1 MSMAFELL
9 IVTVF
14 LAFVF
19 DFLNGMNDAAN
30 SISTVVATRV
40 LKPRNAVILATLM
53 NFVAAFVFTTAIAFT
68 FGKGLVDPKILNQ
81 TTLLAAVISAII
93 WTYAATH
100 RGLPISVSHA
110 ITGGLIGAAVT
121 TAGFSVIIFEGVF
134 KTLMFIFIAPFLG
147 LFGAI
152 IFSILII
159 RLFRKVSSGK
169 INDYF
174 KKLQLISASF
184 YSLGHGSND
193 AQKTMGIIYAALIV
207 NGTLTTTDPLPT
219 WVIIGAYAAIA
230 LGTLM
235 GGWGVVKTMGMRLT
249 KLRPF
254 EGFSAESAS
263 GFVLLFTALAGI
275 PVSTTHT
282 ITGSIVGVGLTKRI
296 SAVRWLVANRI
307 VWSWVLT
314 IPITAGLAGIIYL
327 LLSAVI

>member
-1 MSMAFELL
+1 MIMVFELL
-9 IVTVF
+9 VVIIF

-40 LKPRNAVILATLM
+40 LKPRNAVVLAAFM

-68 FGKGLVDPKILNQ
+68 FGKGLVDPKALNQ
-81 TTLLAAVISAII
+81 TTILAALISAII
-93 WTYAATH
+93 WTYIATH
-100 RGLPISVSHA
+100 WGLPISVSHA

-121 TAGFSVIIFEGVF
+121 TAGLSVIIFEGVF
-134 KTLMFIFIAPFLG
+134 KTLVFIFIAPFLG

-152 IFSILII
+152 IFSIVII
-159 RLFRKVSSGK
+159 RLFRKVSTEKSNK
-169 INDYF
+169 YF

-193 AQKTMGIIYAALIV
+193 AQKTMGIIYASLIV
-207 NGTLTTTDPLPT
+207 NGTLTTSDPLPI
-219 WVIIGAYAAIA
+219 WVIFGAYTAIS
-230 LGTLM
+230 LGTLL
-235 GGWGVVKTMGMRLT
+235 GGWRVVKTMGMRLT

-254 EGFSAESAS
+254 EGFSAESSS

-282 ITGSIVGVGLTKRI
+282 ITGSIMGVGLIKRI

-307 VWSWVLT
+307 VWSWILT
-314 IPITAGLAGIIYL
+314 IPLTSGMAGIIYL
-327 LLSAVI
+327 LLSAFS

>member
-1 MSMAFELL
+1 
-9 IVTVF
+9 
-14 LAFVF
+14 
-19 DFLNGMNDAAN
+19 
-30 SISTVVATRV
+30 
-40 LKPRNAVILATLM
+40 LKPRNAVVLAAFM

-68 FGKGLVDPKILNQ
+68 FGKGLVDPKALNQ
-81 TTLLAAVISAII
+81 TTILAALISAII
-93 WTYAATH
+93 WTYIATH
-100 RGLPISVSHA
+100 WGLPISVSHA

-121 TAGFSVIIFEGVF
+121 TAGLSVIIFEGVF
-134 KTLMFIFIAPFLG
+134 KTLVFIFIAPFLG

-152 IFSILII
+152 IFSIVII
-159 RLFRKVSSGK
+159 RLFRKVSTEKSNK
-169 INDYF
+169 YF

-207 NGTLTTTDPLPT
+207 NGTLTTSDPLPI
-219 WVIIGAYAAIA
+219 WVIFGAYTAIA

-235 GGWGVVKTMGMRLT
+235 GGWRVIKTMGMRLT

-254 EGFSAESAS
+254 EGFSAESSS

-282 ITGSIVGVGLTKRI
+282 ITGSIMGVGLIKRI

-307 VWSWVLT
+307 VWSWILT
-314 IPITAGLAGIIYL
+314 IPLTAGMAGIIYL
-327 LLSAVI
+327 LLSAFS

>member
-1 MSMAFELL
+1 MIMVFELL
-9 IVTVF
+9 VVIIF

-40 LKPRNAVILATLM
+40 LKPRNAVVLAAFM

-68 FGKGLVDPKILNQ
+68 FGKGLVDPKALNQ
-81 TTLLAAVISAII
+81 ATILAALISAII
-93 WTYAATH
+93 WTYIATH
-100 RGLPISVSHA
+100 WGLPISVSHA

-121 TAGFSVIIFEGVF
+121 TAGLSVIIFEGVF
-134 KTLMFIFIAPFLG
+134 KTLVFIFIAPFLG

-152 IFSILII
+152 IFSIVII
-159 RLFRKVSSGK
+159 RLFRKVSTEKSNK
-169 INDYF
+169 YF

-207 NGTLTTTDPLPT
+207 NGTLTTSDPLPI
-219 WVIIGAYAAIA
+219 WVIFGAYTAIA

-235 GGWGVVKTMGMRLT
+235 GGWRVVKTMGMRLT

-254 EGFSAESAS
+254 EGFSAESSS

-282 ITGSIVGVGLTKRI
+282 ITGSIMGVGLIKRI

-307 VWSWVLT
+307 VWSWILT
-314 IPITAGLAGIIYL
+314 IPLTSGMAGIIYL
-327 LLSAVI
+327 LLSAFS